1 MIGWLNP
8 AAFAGLALLVL
19 PVLVHLLRTHRAER
33 IMFPSLRFVT
43 PSRTAAV
50 RLRPPTDA
58 LLLLVRLAIAALA
71 VVALARPVFVT
82 AARQRA
88 WNGRTARAIVIDASA
103 AMRVG
108 DAAGK
113 RPEDEAREAAA
124 AEVRSA
130 AEAVR
135 IDSAVLRDG
144 VVRALEWLAAAP
156 PARREIVVIS
166 AFTAGAFR
174 ESDVADVP
182 SGVGIRLV
190 RVGGPVE
197 TRRVDGASLFAAP
210 GASRNRQEILLTGPR
225 TGVTAVPEALSQSGL
240 RLVGVDP
247 GSGAVQR
254 LWRAVAAAG
263 APSPSADQ
271 PLACQFGSD
280 AAGLLPAPI
289 DRTTPRWMLRTL
301 LRLQNDRS
309 LQEAGRSVSGS
320 SLTSSDPWTVVSADA
335 EGRPLVRVAAAE
347 RELLLQIGAPADSF
361 IAAAAI
367 RAVLVARGGDGSHPE
382 QEILR
387 TPAATLAAWSRPA
400 AEIDHDLWRRVDR
413 SDGRWFWA
421 AALLLLGVEQRLR
434 RSPPATPAEVRD
446 AA

>member
-8 AAFAGLALLVL
+8 AAFVGLALLVL

-33 IMFPSLRFVT
+33 IMFPSIRFVT

-50 RLRPPTDA
+50 RLRPPTDP

-113 RPEDEAREAAA
+113 RPEDERAR
-124 AEVRSA
+124 
-130 AEAVR
+130 
-135 IDSAVLRDG
+135 
-144 VVRALEWLAAAP
+144 AAP
-156 PARREIVVIS
+156 PKSARRPGRRMTAPSS
-166 AFTAGAFR
+166 AMAWSGRWGGSPRAAGAARDRGDLRVHRWRFR
-174 ESDVADVP
+174 EAMSRMCPPVSA
-182 SGVGIRLV
+182 SGWCASAAGRD
-190 RVGGPVE
+190 RAG
-197 TRRVDGASLFAAP
+197 DGSVWFAAP
-210 GASRNRQEILLTGPR
+210 GSSRNRQEILLTGPKN
-225 TGVTAVPEALSQSGL
+225 GVTAVPEALSQSGL

-271 PLACQFGSD
+271 PLACQFGSN
-280 AAGLLPAPI
+280 AAGPLPAPI

-309 LQEAGRSVSGS
+309 LQEAGRSVAVRRSRHPILDGGVSETPVVRS
-320 SLTSSDPWTVVSADA
+320 SAPPRHNASSCCRSARRQTA
-335 EGRPLVRVAAAE
+335 SSPPRRFERCWWSAAATATS
-347 RELLLQIGAPADSF
+347 RAGNPAN
-361 IAAAAI
+361 A
-367 RAVLVARGGDGSHPE
+367 
-382 QEILR
+382 
-387 TPAATLAAWSRPA
+387 AATLAAWSARG
-400 AEIDHDLWRRVDR
+400 EIDHDLWRRPIDR
-413 SDGRWFWA
+413 RPLVLGRACCCSARGA
-421 AALLLLGVEQRLR
+421 ASR
-434 RSPPATPAEVRD
+434 RSSRD
-446 AA
+446 AGRGADAA